1 MNFKDCTNIDDIKN
15 IYRKLV
21 KQYHPDINKN
31 VDDSIIKEINSQYDR
46 AIKDLKDK
54 KSTKKADSQVYEAE
68 IFKDIVTQLIK
79 FNDIEI
85 EICNWYI
92 WLSGNTRPIKDL
104 LKSLKFRWA
113 ARKKQWYYRP
123 DWCFSRNR
131 KEWSMEQIR
140 STYGSKKYENDK
152 LNKKRIVV

>member
-68 IFKDIVTQLIK
+68 IFKDIIYQLIK